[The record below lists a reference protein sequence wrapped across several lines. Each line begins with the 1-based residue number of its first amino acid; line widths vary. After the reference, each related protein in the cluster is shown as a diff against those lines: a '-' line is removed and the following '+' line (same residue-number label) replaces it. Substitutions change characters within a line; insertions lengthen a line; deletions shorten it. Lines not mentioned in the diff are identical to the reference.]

1 VRRPIAIAAIAIALV
16 TAACAS
22 NTGDQPPTADG
33 TLHVTQR
40 VHGHLY
46 IEGSIGSIK
55 VLRGNRTVYESK
67 IGNGVTKDL
76 PPGHYE
82 LDSYQQLCTGNCGNL
97 GPPTDRCSRSIEI
110 SSDATT
116 SAVVELTP
124 DSNSC
129 TISTS

>member
-1 VRRPIAIAAIAIALV
+1 MRRSIAFVAIAIAFA

-22 NTGDQPPTADG
+22 HTGDQPPAANG
-33 TLHVTQR
+33 TLHVTQQ

-46 IEGSIGSIK
+46 IEGSVGSIK

-67 IGNGVTKDL
+67 IGDGVSKDL
-76 PPGHYE
+76 PPGNYE

-97 GPPTDRCSRSIEI
+97 GPPTDKCSENIEI
-110 SSDATT
+110 RSDATT

>member
-1 VRRPIAIAAIAIALV
+1 VRRSIAIAAIAIALA
-16 TAACAS
+16 TAACGS
-22 NTGDQPPTADG
+22 NTGDQPAVANG
-33 TLHVTQR
+33 TLHVTQQ

-46 IEGSIGSIK
+46 VEGSVGSIK
-55 VLRGNRTVYESK
+55 VLRDDRTVYESK
-67 IGNGVTKDL
+67 IGDGVSKEL

-82 LDSYQQLCTGNCGNL
+82 LDSYQQLCTGNCDHL
-97 GPPTDRCSRSIEI
+97 GPPVDKCSQSIEI
-110 SSDATT
+110 HSDATT